1 MHANKGHALENYL
14 SEKEW
19 YFEFDEST
27 STLIQLPKAESLD
40 NG

>member
-19 YFEFDEST
+19 YFEFDGEHFNTLST
-27 STLIQLPKAESLD
+27 SKQSTS
-40 NG
+40 